1 MSTARIPK
9 KVLARHVL
17 PGDRIMVEGAYVQVD
32 ASNVYDGFVSIAVPG
47 MDVRYSLTDHVW
59 VAQ

>member
-1 MSTARIPK
+1 VSTARIPK

-17 PGDRIMVEGAYVQVD
+17 PGDRIMVEGAYVPVD

-47 MDVRYSLTDHVW
+47 MDVRFTMDETVW
-59 VAQ
+59 VWR